1 MHLSRPTCALLAHK
15 ALSAPP
21 CPSATSPLPTCLLQ
35 NNFWNDVVANLSSTQ
50 VLQQLAQLANQATGV
65 SIAGFLTGMQDPNIN
80 MNTRISWKY
89 GCSRSVTG
97 TPSFFVNQLPVE
109 ADATWTLAQWAQL
122 LDPLLNNTASVKLAV
137 ARQGVQLSGF
147 STVQIA
153 AVGPVGRS

>member
-1 MHLSRPTCALLAHK
+1 
-15 ALSAPP
+15 
-21 CPSATSPLPTCLLQ
+21 
-35 NNFWNDVVANLSSTQ
+35 VVANLSSTQ

-65 SIAGFLTGMQDPNIN
+65 SIAGFLAGMQDPNIN

-89 GCSRSVTG
+89 GCSRGVTG
-97 TPSFFVNQLPVE
+97 TPSFLVNELPVE
-109 ADATWTLAQWAQL
+109 ADATWTLAQWTQL
-122 LDPLLNNTASVKLAV
+122 LDPLLNNTASPKVAV